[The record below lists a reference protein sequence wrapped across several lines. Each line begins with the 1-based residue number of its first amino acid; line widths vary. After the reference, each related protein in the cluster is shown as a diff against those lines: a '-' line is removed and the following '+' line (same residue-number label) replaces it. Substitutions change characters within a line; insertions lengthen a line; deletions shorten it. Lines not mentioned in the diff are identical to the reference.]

1 MTIAQAMENTMEER
15 NLEDSKGKIS
25 GEFAYLVSSG
35 NPSFG
40 SRRGD
45 HRSFSEKGLLLEI
58 PGNPPSGT
66 DRSLPEKDKDSKGKQ
81 MMGKIFYIMGKS
93 SSGKDTIYK
102 KLLGDRELELRN
114 IILYTTRPMRQGELP
129 GREYYFV
136 GEETFQEFQKQGKI
150 IEARTY
156 QTVYGP
162 WIYFTA
168 DDGQIEL
175 DKRNYLGIGT
185 LESYMNMKHYYGED
199 KLYPL
204 YIEVEDGERLKR
216 AIRREELQQE
226 PKYAEMCRRFLADT
240 EDFSEE
246 NLKRAGITKRFSN
259 IDLES
264 CIKELKNCIQKLQ

>member
-1 MTIAQAMENTMEER
+1 
-15 NLEDSKGKIS
+15 
-25 GEFAYLVSSG
+25 
-35 NPSFG
+35 
-40 SRRGD
+40 
-45 HRSFSEKGLLLEI
+45 
-58 PGNPPSGT
+58 
-66 DRSLPEKDKDSKGKQ
+66 

-259 IDLES
+259 IDPES